1 MANSFNVGDVVCLKS
16 GGPAMT
22 VTKVGQSEGE
32 TFIWVKWFNGTKMQ
46 SDTFPANAVEPA
58 EDGGSG
64 FVIA

>member
-1 MANSFNVGDVVCLKS
+1 
-16 GGPAMT
+16 MT